1 LHNRFFTIEHL
12 VDAIICEQET
22 SAENFETQ
30 NSQLGCF
37 IISGNKAAW
46 LGTTYIIA
54 FQYSDYIAHSYMH
67 CRYV

>member
-37 IISGNKAAW
+37 IISGNKAA
-46 LGTTYIIA
+46 
-54 FQYSDYIAHSYMH
+54 
-67 CRYV
+67 